1 MAPYGSSPV
10 QVQSVS
16 LNVEPA
22 TTARRTTVGSYSSK
36 RGAAVAYQ
44 EVGSKLRGTTCIYTE
59 KTQTLHLRGRHSEIN
74 KHNLFPVL
82 QNSL

>member
-10 QVQSVS
+10 QVQSVL

-22 TTARRTTVGSYSSK
+22 TTARRTTVGNIRQNAEQPSHTRRWVPSY
-36 RGAAVAYQ
+36 
-44 EVGSKLRGTTCIYTE
+44 VGQPVYILK